1 MVAQFFGSTALLTL
15 NIGHMCLKM
24 AKILFSGVNR
34 RFCPVM
40 TLFCEQTPQEN
51 LFGAFFIKNL
61 KFQASETDRSE
72 LVKFVKKHVLKWKLR
87 QSCAK
92 YLGHQREIQVPLPPI
107 INVGQTVSRSLT
119 LHNWLVWCNFRIYL
133 IQQHWYWGGGGA
145 VEGGG

>member
-1 MVAQFFGSTALLTL
+1 MAQFFGSTALLTL
-15 NIGHMCLKM
+15 HIGHMGLKM

-72 LVKFVKKHVLKWKLR
+72 LVKFVKKHVMK
-87 QSCAK
+87 
-92 YLGHQREIQVPLPPI
+92 
-107 INVGQTVSRSLT
+107 
-119 LHNWLVWCNFRIYL
+119 
-133 IQQHWYWGGGGA
+133 
-145 VEGGG
+145 

>member
-15 NIGHMCLKM
+15 NIGHMGLKM

-40 TLFCEQTPQEN
+40 TLFFEQIPQEN

-72 LVKFVKKHVLKWKLR
+72 LVKFVKKHVLK
-87 QSCAK
+87 
-92 YLGHQREIQVPLPPI
+92 
-107 INVGQTVSRSLT
+107 
-119 LHNWLVWCNFRIYL
+119 
-133 IQQHWYWGGGGA
+133 
-145 VEGGG
+145 